1 MGLSLWIFR
10 FQLRSCPPLR
20 LAMMSL
26 SSFRGRMNL
35 IVSNKNADGEIVV
48 MTPVGYAGARRELFL
63 AVELERW
70 AA

>member
-1 MGLSLWIFR
+1 
-10 FQLRSCPPLR
+10 
-20 LAMMSL
+20 MMSL